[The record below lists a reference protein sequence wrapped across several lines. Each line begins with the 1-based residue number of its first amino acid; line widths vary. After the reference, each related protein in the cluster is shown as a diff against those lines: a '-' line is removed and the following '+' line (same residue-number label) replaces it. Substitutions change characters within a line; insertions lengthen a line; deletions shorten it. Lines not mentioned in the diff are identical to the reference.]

1 MLAKLL
7 ILLSTW
13 EELIRTGAGL
23 RDGGRYQ
30 EAQILFEQAREAT
43 ASFDAND
50 PRRAATL
57 NYLGTVRHLRG
68 EYRDAVALFEQAIA
82 AHDRRPARI
91 HPDAADALGNLA
103 ASLRRLGRTKESR
116 TYYERALA
124 VQKQTVGSHH
134 PRTAITIHGLAWLA
148 ADEGR
153 YDEAQ
158 KGFEEALP
166 PSRAQ

>member
-1 MLAKLL
+1 VGLKFQIFLA
-7 ILLSTW
+7 STW

-57 NYLGTVRHLRG
+57 NYLGTVRHLHG

-82 AHDRRPARI
+82 AYDRHPARI
-91 HPDAADALGNLA
+91 HPDAADALLIYT
-103 ASLRRLGRTKESR
+103 RR
-116 TYYERALA
+116 Y
-124 VQKQTVGSHH
+124 
-134 PRTAITIHGLAWLA
+134 
-148 ADEGR
+148 
-153 YDEAQ
+153 
-158 KGFEEALP
+158 EEAELLARRAYVLFDKSKGAGEP
-166 PSRAQ
+166 GCTERERKPCLDPSPS